1 TRRSGRRAGGGSSVR
16 RESVSDRRAVP
27 PRPRRRR
34 THRRILRGHR
44 RADQAA
50 HARHRALARPA
61 LRAAGAVT
69 IPLGMPDDPTNAAHT
84 PNEAYH
90 RCAFPDRAQ
99 AAAFVAALSR
109 FVRGPRGAPYRDA
122 TRGAV
127 VWSRTRDD
135 SEAVDLYL
143 SEAALRA
150 TIEAFGEPNVLE
162 TVGRAALPAACALLF
177 TSTSPAWGMEQA
189 DAQLRGDAH
198 E

>member
-1 TRRSGRRAGGGSSVR
+1 MT
-16 RESVSDRRAVP
+16 ESLD
-27 PRPRRRR
+27 
-34 THRRILRGHR
+34 
-44 RADQAA
+44 
-50 HARHRALARPA
+50 
-61 LRAAGAVT
+61 
-69 IPLGMPDDPTNAAHT
+69 MPDDRSRESAAAD
-84 PNEAYH
+84 EVYH

-127 VWSRTRDD
+127 VWSRARDD